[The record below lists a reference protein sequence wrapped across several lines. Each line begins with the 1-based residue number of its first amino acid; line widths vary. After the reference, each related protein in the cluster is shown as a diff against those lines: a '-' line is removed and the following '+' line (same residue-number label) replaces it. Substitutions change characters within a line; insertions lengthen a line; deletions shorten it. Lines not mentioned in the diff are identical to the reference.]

1 MIPEFTVEEKVFIK
15 SVREGSDQEPPM
27 ERIPCMRTISFL
39 MARANTPELSEM
51 MDRAQNKLGMMTDR
65 EYAGYDFTVE
75 EMDENDSAVEAD
87 EGS

>member
-1 MIPEFTVEEKVFIK
+1 
-15 SVREGSDQEPPM
+15 
-27 ERIPCMRTISFL
+27 

-65 EYAGYDFTVE
+65 EYAGYDFSVE
-75 EMDENDSAVEAD
+75 EIDDDTAVEAD

>member
-15 SVREGSDQEPPM
+15 SVREGSDQEQPL

-65 EYAGYDFTVE
+65 EYAGYDFNVE
-75 EMDENDSAVEAD
+75 EMDDDTAVEAD

>member
-15 SVREGSDQEPPM
+15 SVREGSDREPPL

>member
-15 SVREGSDQEPPM
+15 SVREGSDQEPPL